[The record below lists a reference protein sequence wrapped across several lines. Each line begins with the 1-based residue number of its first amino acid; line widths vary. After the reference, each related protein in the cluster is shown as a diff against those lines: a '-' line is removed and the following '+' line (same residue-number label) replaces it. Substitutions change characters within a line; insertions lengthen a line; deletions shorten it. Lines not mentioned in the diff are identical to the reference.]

1 MNGRRGTLLAFAA
14 GCLLGA
20 AAVWACRPA
29 APVVT
34 AGGGRDLGTIRELR
48 RRIGELERR
57 QVAAPATN
65 AAVAAQAVTN
75 GADYAAIEK
84 FVRENPDGTLKLAIG
99 DGLRSA
105 EFREELARMK
115 TECPALHAAIAG
127 AIDAHID
134 RTVSAAMRR
143 VEALSVFDPVMTDP
157 GDSDRHQELKE
168 LATRIGTYQMSLNA
182 YEGEVPGASDR
193 KVDTLMAGLTSDA
206 VSDLLGEER
215 TALLGKVA
223 SELGCE
229 GEDAAAVVETINAI
243 IEATSP
249 NAAADNVSLI
259 DSIGLS
265 VAPSAAE

>member
-1 MNGRRGTLLAFAA
+1 MNGRRSMVLAFAA
-14 GCLLGA
+14 GCLFGA
-20 AAVWACRPA
+20 AAVWSCRPA
-29 APVVT
+29 APVCR
-34 AGGGRDLGTIRELR
+34 GDGGRDIKTIRELR
-48 RRIGELERR
+48 KRIGELENRS
-57 QVAAPATN
+57 APAPATN
-65 AAVAAQAVTN
+65 AAVAVQAVTN

-84 FVRENPDGTLKLAIG
+84 FVRANPDGTLKLAIG

-143 VEALSVFDPVMTDP
+143 VEALSVFDSVMTGSD
-157 GDSDRHQELKE
+157 DSDRHQELKE
-168 LATRIGTYQMSLNA
+168 LASRIGTYQMSLNA
-182 YEGEVPGASDR
+182 YEGEVQSASDR
-193 KVDTLMAGLTSDA
+193 KVDSVMAGLTSDA
-206 VSDLLGEER
+206 VSSLLGEER

-243 IEATSP
+243 FEATSP

-259 DSIGLS
+259 DSIGLTATP
-265 VAPSAAE
+265 APED